1 VPSPLLNDSNT
12 GCMFAI
18 KFPIPPDFIIYFEV
32 MPSIILYCI
41 DLNVRMS
48 YFKLI
53 CVEFVGAISTCFD
66 FEE

>member
-1 VPSPLLNDSNT
+1 
-12 GCMFAI
+12 MFAI